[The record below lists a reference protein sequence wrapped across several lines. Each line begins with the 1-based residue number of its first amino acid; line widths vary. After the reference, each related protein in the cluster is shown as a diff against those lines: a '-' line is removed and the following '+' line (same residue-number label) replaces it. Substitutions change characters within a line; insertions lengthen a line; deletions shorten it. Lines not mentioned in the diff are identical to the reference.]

1 MPRSP
6 SKPRR
11 ASAVPGATLLSRVFK
26 GITEGIAITSCDFG
40 PRGLQIEYANPALLA
55 MTGYSFDELHSH
67 PHGILHKSRKD
78 LTPMRRW
85 IKALPDA
92 EPLTQEGYLKSR
104 DGTVVYVAWTLS
116 ALTDASGQ
124 VIQIMITYRDMTAN
138 RQLREALV
146 HSQRLD
152 AVGRLAG
159 GVAHD
164 FNNLLSIINGYT
176 EILHH
181 RLGENSDVKK
191 ELLEIHQAG
200 QRASTLVH
208 QLLAFGRRQSMDP
221 RVIEPHRLVREHV
234 DILARLLGENRS
246 LEIDLAEDTGNVHV
260 DPTQLQQ
267 VFLNLVLNAR
277 DATQE
282 GGRISVC
289 TRNLTINP
297 QRSRRSTDPKS
308 GDYVLLSV
316 SDNGCGM
323 DAKTKKTLFEPF
335 FTTKGEGKGTG
346 LGLALV
352 YGVVTQSGGHVRVDS
367 ELGQGSTFEIYLPHT
382 KEPID
387 PVRGK
392 LAPLP
397 VTGGRET
404 LLIIEPDDVV
414 RKMVEGILSADGY
427 EIIACSGCSTAA
439 VEVKRL
445 KNAIHLLIAD
455 PAAEDGNV
463 GQLARRLHRAQ
474 KGIRVLGIPNTTCV
488 PITGVPAKHQAQL
501 PKPFALSSLL
511 FEVRSLLD
519 AKG

>member
-1 MPRSP
+1 MPPDPKPRSTP
-6 SKPRR
+6 AAPT
-11 ASAVPGATLLSRVFK
+11 ATVLSRVFNGLSEGVVIADCAFQSK
-26 GITEGIAITSCDFG
+26 GL
-40 PRGLQIEYANPALLA
+40 RIEHINPALSEML
-55 MTGYSFDELHSH
+55 GYDATALIGKAHGVLHND
-67 PHGILHKSRKD
+67 RKD
-78 LTPMRRW
+78 LTVQRRW
-85 IKALPDA
+85 LKRLPDT
-92 EPLTQEGYLKSR
+92 EPLSQEGYLKR
-104 DGTVVYVAWTLS
+104 ANGTVVFAAWTLT
-116 ALTDASGQ
+116 ALTDAKGA
-124 VIQIMITYRDMTAN
+124 VTQIMITYRDMTAN

-164 FNNLLSIINGYT
+164 FNNLLSVINGYT

-181 RLGENSDVKK
+181 RLGENSEVMK

-200 QRASTLVH
+200 RRAATLVH
-208 QLLAFGRRQSMDP
+208 QLLAFGRRQKMDP
-221 RVIEPHRLVREHV
+221 RVIEPHRLVREHM
-234 DILARLLGENRS
+234 DILARLLGDHRS

-277 DATQE
+277 DATKE
-282 GGRISVC
+282 GGRISVA
-289 TRNLTINP
+289 TRNAVISP
-297 QRSRRSTDPKS
+297 KHHRRTTDPKP
-308 GDYVLLSV
+308 GDYVLLAV

-323 DAKTKKTLFEPF
+323 TDQTRKTLFEPF

-352 YGVVTQSGGHVRVDS
+352 YGVVTQSGGHIEVKS
-367 ELGQGSTFEIYLPHT
+367 ELDQGSTFEIYLPRT
-382 KEPID
+382 REPID

-404 LLIIEPDDVV
+404 LLIIEPDNVV

-427 EIIACSGCSTAA
+427 DIIACSGCDTAA
-439 VEVKRL
+439 VEIKRL
-445 KNAIHLLIAD
+445 KGAIHLLMAD
-455 PAAEDGNV
+455 PAAEDV
-463 GQLARRLHRAQ
+463 AQLARKLHRAQ
-474 KGIRVLGIPNTTCV
+474 KNLRVLGIPNTACEPV
-488 PITGVPAKHQAQL
+488 PGLPAKRQAQL

-511 FEVRSLLD
+511 YEVRSLLD
-519 AKG
+519 AKV

>member
-1 MPRSP
+1 MSSA
-6 SKPRR
+6 SKPRS
-11 ASAVPGATLLSRVFK
+11 ASTAPNATVLSRVFN
-26 GITEGIAITSCDFG
+26 GLSEGVAVTQKEFG
-40 PRGLQIEYANPALLA
+40 PKGLVIEHINPALALISGRDA
-55 MTGYSFDELHSH
+55 TELIGQ
-67 PHGILHKSRKD
+67 PHGILHHDRKD

-85 IKALPDA
+85 LKELPEA
-92 EPLTQEGYLKSR
+92 QPFTQEGYLKR
-104 DGTVVYVAWTLS
+104 KDGTLVFVAWTLT
-116 ALTDASGQ
+116 ALTDAHGS
-124 VIQIMITYRDMTAN
+124 VTQIMITYRDMAAN
-138 RQLREALV
+138 QQLREALV

-164 FNNLLSIINGYT
+164 FNNLLSVINGYT

-181 RLGENSDVKK
+181 RLGEASGVQK

-221 RVIEPHRLVREHV
+221 RVIEPTRLIREHV
-234 DILARLLGENRS
+234 DILARLLGEHRS
-246 LEIDLAEDTGNVHV
+246 LEIDLAEDTGNVRV

-277 DATQE
+277 DATKE
-282 GGRISVC
+282 GGRIMVR
-289 TRNLTINP
+289 TQNVTIAP
-297 QRSRRSTDPKS
+297 KHSRRVADPKP
-308 GDYVLLSV
+308 GDYVVISV
-316 SDNGCGM
+316 ADNGSGM
-323 DAKTKKTLFEPF
+323 TADTRKTLFEPF

-352 YGVVTQSGGHVRVDS
+352 YGVVTQSGGHILVDS
-367 ELGQGSTFEIYLPHT
+367 ELGQGSTFKIYLPRT
-382 KEPID
+382 KESTD

-404 LLIIEPDDVV
+404 LLIIESDAVV
-414 RKMVEGILSADGY
+414 CKMIAGILTADGY

-439 VEVKRL
+439 VEVKRI
-445 KNAIHLLIAD
+445 KSAIHLMIAD
-455 PAAEDGNV
+455 PIAEDGDV
-463 GQLARRLHRAQ
+463 AQLARRLHRDQ
-474 KGIRVLGIPNTTCV
+474 KGLRVLGIPNVACE
-488 PITGVPAKHQAQL
+488 PIPGIPAKHQCQL

-511 FEVRSLLD
+511 YDVRSLLD
-519 AKG
+519 ATS